1 MSEGLKTR
9 TPRRAEIRDAP
20 YAAPMDDIVR
30 QAMAK
35 WPHVPHCYAWLAM
48 DARGDYYMRDERV
61 QRQGAFGSSPAAK
74 GSRVNHDKL
83 LGFIHRNLA
92 CDERG
97 CWYFQN
103 GPQRVY
109 LELEAAPWVWRFQPD
124 GRVLSHSGSAVQL
137 GAAYLDEAGRLFF
150 DSDLGFGLTHTQD
163 VAAAADWLQARQM
176 APEERAFRQM
186 PAHFGYVLSPAAV
199 YCT

>member
-1 MSEGLKTR
+1 
-9 TPRRAEIRDAP
+9 
-20 YAAPMDDIVR
+20 MDDIVR

-35 WPHVPHCYAWLAM
+35 WPHVPHCYGWLAM

-61 QRQGAFGSSPAAK
+61 QQRGAFGSSPAAK

-83 LGFIHRNLA
+83 LAFIHRNLA
-92 CDERG
+92 HDAQG

-124 GRVLSHSGSAVQL
+124 GRVLAHNGQAVQL
-137 GAAYLDEAGRLFF
+137 GTPVLDDTGRLFV
-150 DSDLGFGLTHTQD
+150 DSDVGLGLVHTQD
-163 VAAAADWLQARQM
+163 MAPAADWLEAQGLTPAVVPFSALPARY
-176 APEERAFRQM
+176 A
-186 PAHFGYVLSPAAV
+186 YVRSPAALQAAAAH
-199 YCT
+199 TPD